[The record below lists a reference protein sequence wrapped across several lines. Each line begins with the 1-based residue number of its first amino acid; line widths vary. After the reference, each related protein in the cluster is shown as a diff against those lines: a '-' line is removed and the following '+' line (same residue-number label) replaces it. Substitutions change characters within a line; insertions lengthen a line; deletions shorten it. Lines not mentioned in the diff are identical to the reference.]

1 MLEKL
6 MKLYVM
12 TMATGVTSPVPHM
25 FGPPGSGKSTVSQ
38 QLADLLGVRLH
49 VTNVSRIS
57 PLNLEGDDV
66 LSESRDKLHLIL
78 ARMWANLKEGDILL
92 LDEFLRGFP
101 EVYNGLLDIL
111 TSREVAGHKLPKVF
125 IIAASNSLATYD
137 KALEDRLL
145 HLPVADPRKSK
156 REANRLAKL
165 FVEELGLY
173 PRMATSLDVMHMLEE
188 EVFPTFDVMDQ
199 LGKSKKTAV
208 SSQSVGGSSL
218 RHLIGQAKLREAK
231 STYLAEAIA
240 ANNQMALNKKS
251 PQHVFLLEGKG
262 NLIEQYHPFI
272 ARLEE
277 AAEEGRLTPIQILNL
292 QLNRQ
297 LIELERAKQPEE
309 PERNQDEDEF
319 FTF

>member
-12 TMATGVTSPVPHM
+12 AMATGVTSPVPHM
-25 FGPPGSGKSTVSQ
+25 FGPPGSGKSTVSK

-78 ARMWANLKEGDILL
+78 ARMWANLKDGDILL

-125 IIAASNSLATYD
+125 IIAASNSLTTYD

-145 HLPVADPRKSK
+145 HLPVADPRHSK

-165 FVEELGLY
+165 FVEELGLH
-173 PRMATSLDVMHMLEE
+173 PSMATSMDVAEMLKE

-199 LGKSKKTAV
+199 LGKNKKSAV
-208 SSQSVGGSSL
+208 GTNNVRGCSL

-231 STYLAEAIA
+231 STSLITAIA
-240 ANNQMALNKKS
+240 ANNQVSLNKQS
-251 PQHVFLLEGKG
+251 PQHIFLLEGKG
-262 NLIEQYHPFI
+262 KLVEQYQPFI
-272 ARLEE
+272 ARLEV
-277 AAEEGRLTPIQILNL
+277 AASEGKLTPKQALNF

-297 LIELERAKQPEE
+297 LIELELAKQPEE
-309 PERNQDEDEF
+309 PERNDDGNEF
-319 FTF
+319 FVF